1 MLKYCGGCLL
11 RFWEARNT
19 LYWVI
24 LSVSDNT
31 GTTAFLG
38 FDTEVAKLTHRLCDS
53 SIMVST
59 GLQEVGVNA
68 QVYTDMPR
76 SLADSVGNTYIFQ
89 LRMKDSNFT
98 ANHQTFTISRIV
110 PAREL
115 APMPTFDVSEG
126 VKVPEAALP
135 GAVAPGSDVRDVNT
149 CKVAEQA
156 TTPDGSLSGR
166 LPAAKEQVD
175 LEENGPK
182 KARVE

>member
-1 MLKYCGGCLL
+1 MRQLL
-11 RFWEARNT
+11 LVR
-19 LYWVI
+19 
-24 LSVSDNT
+24 S
-31 GTTAFLG
+31 
-38 FDTEVAKLTHRLCDS
+38 DS

-115 APMPTFDVSEG
+115 APIPTFAVS
-126 VKVPEAALP
+126 
-135 GAVAPGSDVRDVNT
+135 VRH
-149 CKVAEQA
+149 
-156 TTPDGSLSGR
+156 LS
-166 LPAAKEQVD
+166 
-175 LEENGPK
+175 
-182 KARVE
+182 

>member
-1 MLKYCGGCLL
+1 
-11 RFWEARNT
+11 
-19 LYWVI
+19 
-24 LSVSDNT
+24 
-31 GTTAFLG
+31 
-38 FDTEVAKLTHRLCDS
+38 
-53 SIMVST
+53 MVST

-115 APMPTFDVSEG
+115 APMPTFAVSEG

-175 LEENGPK
+175 LEENAPK
-182 KARVE
+182 KARVG